1 MRLTNTELLPEHG
14 EKTTSIPSAASI
26 CRSVF
31 KSDAVPPRGAAGSI
45 ILAELHLC
53 SKRLFVVA
61 LSLWLAGCNNQKP
74 AAHGSPSAEVTV
86 SKPEQKEVVNWNE
99 FTGRTTAVKL
109 VKVTPRVS
117 GYIVD
122 IPFKEGDLVHKG
134 DLLFQIDP
142 RPYQHAYEQ
151 AVGQLDQAKANQ
163 QLQNITFTRQQRLRE
178 TGVIAKEDYDTAL
191 SNKNQAGAQVVA
203 TQAAVD
209 SAALNLEFTHV
220 TSPISGRVSRQLVNI
235 GNLVQADSTQLTT
248 VVSVDPIYAY
258 FSMDELAALR
268 YQRLVK
274 EGKLAGSQE
283 GGVPVY
289 LKLQDETGF
298 PHEGTIDFADNAYDS
313 STGTLLVRGT
323 FRNPDG
329 FLVPGNFVRVRVPSS
344 QKYNA
349 LLVADRSI
357 GSDQDQKFV
366 YVVDAE
372 NKARLRHITVGPLA
386 DGLRVVTSGLQPND
400 VVVVNGIIKVRPDS
414 PVKTQPGRM
423 EQFSS
428 NDLSMPL
435 LGSESKTARVDRE
448 RKANS
453 TP

>member
-1 MRLTNTELLPEHG
+1 
-14 EKTTSIPSAASI
+14 
-26 CRSVF
+26 
-31 KSDAVPPRGAAGSI
+31 
-45 ILAELHLC
+45 LAF
-53 SKRLFVVA
+53 S
-61 LSLWLAGCNNQKP
+61 
-74 AAHGSPSAEVTV
+74 
-86 SKPEQKEVVNWNE
+86 
-99 FTGRTTAVKL
+99 
-109 VKVTPRVS
+109 
-117 GYIVD
+117 
-122 IPFKEGDLVHKG
+122 EGDIVHKG

-151 AVGQLDQAKANQ
+151 AVGQLAQAKANQ
-163 QLQNITFTRQQRLRE
+163 QLQDVTFTRQQRLRE

-191 SNKNQAGAQVVA
+191 SNKNQAGAQVVSA
-203 TQAAVD
+203 QAAVD

-235 GNLVQADSTQLTT
+235 GNLVQADSTERTT

-258 FSMDELAALR
+258 FNVDELAELR

-274 EGKLAGSQE
+274 GGKLAGSQE
-283 GGVPVY
+283 GSVPVY
-289 LKLQDETGF
+289 LELQDETGF
-298 PHEGTIDFADNAYDS
+298 PHEGTINFTDNAYDS

-329 FLVPGNFVRVRVPSS
+329 FLVPGNFVRVRVPAS

-357 GSDQDQKFV
+357 GSDQDEKFV
-366 YVVDAE
+366 YVVDAG
-372 NKARLRHITVGPLA
+372 NIARLRHITVGPLA

-428 NDLSMPL
+428 NDPSMPL
-435 LGSESKTARVDRE
+435 LGSTLKTARADAE
-448 RKANS
+448 RKGNS

>member
-1 MRLTNTELLPEHG
+1 MIRLTNAELLPKHR
-14 EKTTSIPSAASI
+14 EKTATKQDLTSAK
-26 CRSVF
+26 R
-31 KSDAVPPRGAAGSI
+31 
-45 ILAELHLC
+45 LHLC

-61 LSLWLAGCNNQKP
+61 LSLWLAGCNSQPP
-74 AAHGSPSAEVTV
+74 AARGLPAAEVTV
-86 SKPEQKEVVNWNE
+86 SKPVQKEILNWAE
-99 FTGRTTAVKL
+99 FTGRVAAVKF
-109 VKVTPRVS
+109 VKITPRVS

-122 IPFKEGDLVHKG
+122 IPFSEGDTVHKG

-151 AVGQLDQAKANQ
+151 AVGQLEQAKANQ
-163 QLQNITFTRQQRLRE
+163 QLQDITFTRQQRLRE

-191 SNKNQAGAQVVA
+191 SNKHQAGAQVVSA
-203 TQAAVD
+203 QAAVD

-235 GNLVQADSTQLTT
+235 GNLVQADSTELTT

-258 FSMDELAALR
+258 FNVDELAELR

-289 LKLQDETGF
+289 LELQDEAGF
-298 PHEGTIDFADNAYDS
+298 PHEGTINFADNAYDS

-366 YVVDAE
+366 YVVDAG

-414 PVKTQPGRM
+414 LVKTQPGRM

-428 NDLSMPL
+428 NDLPMPL
-435 LGSESKTARVDRE
+435 LGSESKTVRVDRE
-448 RKANS
+448 RNGNS
-453 TP
+453 AP

>member
-1 MRLTNTELLPEHG
+1 MIRLTNTELLPKHR
-14 EKTTSIPSAASI
+14 EKTATKQDLTSAK
-26 CRSVF
+26 R
-31 KSDAVPPRGAAGSI
+31 
-45 ILAELHLC
+45 LHLW
-53 SKRLFVVA
+53 SKRLFVVG
-61 LSLWLAGCNNQKP
+61 LSLWLTGCNSQPP
-74 AAHGSPSAEVTV
+74 AARGLPTAEVTV
-86 SKPEQKEVVNWNE
+86 SKPVQKEILNWAE
-99 FTGRTTAVKL
+99 FTGRVAAVKF
-109 VKVTPRVS
+109 VKITPRVS

-122 IPFKEGDLVHKG
+122 IPFSEGDTVHKG

-151 AVGQLDQAKANQ
+151 AVGQLEQAKANQ
-163 QLQNITFTRQQRLRE
+163 QLQDITFTRQQRLRE

-191 SNKNQAGAQVVA
+191 SNKHQAGAQVVSA
-203 TQAAVD
+203 QAAVD

-235 GNLVQADSTQLTT
+235 GNLVQADSTELTT

-258 FSMDELAALR
+258 FNVDELAELR

-289 LKLQDETGF
+289 LELQDEAGF
-298 PHEGTIDFADNAYDS
+298 PHEGTINFADNAYDS

-414 PVKTQPGRM
+414 LVKTQPGRM

-428 NDLSMPL
+428 NDLEMPL
-435 LGSESKTARVDRE
+435 LGSESKTARVDRG
-448 RKANS
+448 RNGNS

>member
-1 MRLTNTELLPEHG
+1 M
-14 EKTTSIPSAASI
+14 
-26 CRSVF
+26 
-31 KSDAVPPRGAAGSI
+31 
-45 ILAELHLC
+45 
-53 SKRLFVVA
+53 
-61 LSLWLAGCNNQKP
+61 
-74 AAHGSPSAEVTV
+74 
-86 SKPEQKEVVNWNE
+86 
-99 FTGRTTAVKL
+99 
-109 VKVTPRVS
+109 
-117 GYIVD
+117 
-122 IPFKEGDLVHKG
+122 
-134 DLLFQIDP
+134 
-142 RPYQHAYEQ
+142 
-151 AVGQLDQAKANQ
+151 
-163 QLQNITFTRQQRLRE
+163 RE

-191 SNKNQAGAQVVA
+191 SNKHQAGAQVVSA
-203 TQAAVD
+203 QAAVD

-235 GNLVQADSTQLTT
+235 GNLVQADSTELTT

-258 FSMDELAALR
+258 FNVDELAELR

-386 DGLRVVTSGLQPND
+386 DGLRVVTAGLQAND

-414 PVKTQPGRM
+414 PVKTQPASM

-435 LGSESKTARVDRE
+435 LGSQSKTARLDGE
-448 RKANS
+448 RRGNS

>member
-1 MRLTNTELLPEHG
+1 MIRLTNAELLPKHR
-14 EKTTSIPSAASI
+14 EKTATKRDFTSAK
-26 CRSVF
+26 R
-31 KSDAVPPRGAAGSI
+31 
-45 ILAELHLC
+45 LHLC

-61 LSLWLAGCNNQKP
+61 LSLWLAGCNSQPP
-74 AAHGSPSAEVTV
+74 AARGLPAAEVTV
-86 SKPEQKEVVNWNE
+86 SKPVQKEILNWAE
-99 FTGRTTAVKL
+99 FTGRVAAVKF
-109 VKVTPRVS
+109 VKITPRVS

-122 IPFKEGDLVHKG
+122 IPFSEGDTVHKG

-151 AVGQLDQAKANQ
+151 AVGQLEQAKANQ
-163 QLQNITFTRQQRLRE
+163 QLQDITFTRQERLRE

-191 SNKNQAGAQVVA
+191 SNKHQAGAQVVSA
-203 TQAAVD
+203 QAAVD

-235 GNLVQADSTQLTT
+235 GNLVQADSTELTT

-258 FSMDELAALR
+258 FNVDELAELR

-274 EGKLAGSQE
+274 EGKLGGSQQ

-289 LKLQDETGF
+289 LELQDEAGF
-298 PHEGTIDFADNAYDS
+298 PHEGTINFADNAYDS

-414 PVKTQPGRM
+414 LVKTQPGRM

-428 NDLSMPL
+428 NDLEMPL

-448 RKANS
+448 GKGNS